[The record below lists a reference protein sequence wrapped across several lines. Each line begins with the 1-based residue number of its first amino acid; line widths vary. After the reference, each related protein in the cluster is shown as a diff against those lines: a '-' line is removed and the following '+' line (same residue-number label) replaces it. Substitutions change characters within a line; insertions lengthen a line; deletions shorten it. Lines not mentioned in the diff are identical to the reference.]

1 MTKQESPNI
10 ASLTTKAV
18 ASIDAYQADKTEQAR
33 QDALAN
39 AVRLVRALETPADA
53 IYKLFASV

>member
-1 MTKQESPNI
+1 MTKQEPDNI

-18 ASIDAYQADKTEQAR
+18 ASIDAYQADKSEQAR
-33 QDALAN
+33 QEALAN
-39 AVRLVRALETPADA
+39 AVRLVRALDTPADT

>member
-1 MTKQESPNI
+1 MTKQESPNL
-10 ASLTTKAV
+10 AGLTTKTV
-18 ASIDAYQADKTEQAR
+18 ASIDAYQADKTEEAR

-39 AVRLVRALETPADA
+39 AIRLVRALETPGDA

>member
-10 ASLTTKAV
+10 GSLTTQAV

-39 AVRLVRALETPADA
+39 AIRLVRALETPADA

>member
-1 MTKQESPNI
+1 MTKQEFPNI
-10 ASLTTKAV
+10 SSLTTKAV

-39 AVRLVRALETPADA
+39 AIKLVRALETPGDA